1 MDRSHFCKAI
11 QTFLSSSPVLSTV
24 PSSIFLYGVEELMEL
39 KLSCPCRHEMSK
51 RLITSI
57 FVGPPVLLFA
67 IVFILLNPLRYVCNE
82 DGEIKGWQTFLKDFG
97 HCLILP
103 IIWVI
108 ILLLDGDYL
117 ACYWTN
123 WEGKHVFDKEIKK
136 MWCQPTDLVNA
147 RNESDIQHKYQTFIS
162 ESQFIGY
169 FLLGA
174 FGLVIILIVA
184 LSNCC
189 NKSPTNEA
197 APADN
202 AEKGKNKAEGGA
214 HGTVQETKPLSKT
227 APHLKDKSLKI

>member
-1 MDRSHFCKAI
+1 
-11 QTFLSSSPVLSTV
+11 
-24 PSSIFLYGVEELMEL
+24 MEL

-174 FGLVIILIVA
+174 FGLVIILIGA

-189 NKSPTNEA
+189 NKSTSQTNEA
-197 APADN
+197 N
-202 AEKGKNKAEGGA
+202 AGQRRGNNTAQTGA
-214 HGTVQETKPLSKT
+214 QGTDLEERKKIFSGT
-227 APHLKDKSLKI
+227 A

>member
-1 MDRSHFCKAI
+1 
-11 QTFLSSSPVLSTV
+11 
-24 PSSIFLYGVEELMEL
+24 MEL

-174 FGLVIILIVA
+174 FGLVIILTVA

-189 NKSPTNEA
+189 NKSTSQTNEA
-197 APADN
+197 N
-202 AEKGKNKAEGGA
+202 AGQGSGNKKAKTGA
-214 HGTVQETKPLSKT
+214 QATDSEMKSFLPETAQAT
-227 APHLKDKSLKI
+227 G